1 MFNAVVYNPPTA
13 HPRRLIVKGANPV
26 RARDTMDALS
36 DPRTQASLVI
46 FEIGNSHVAV
56 GSWAKGGI
64 RTHERFPRDRLD
76 GAMDYAAELWAAL
89 PEGLLRAA
97 VAGSVVPRI
106 LDDLRPK
113 VSQRLSTPLLAVGE
127 DLRRPMNLAIEE
139 PQSVGIDRL
148 CCAAA
153 AYDHTRQACVAAS
166 FGTAITIDCVNDEGV
181 FLGGA
186 ILPGLDMQARGL
198 HESTALLPQVKV
210 QPTGAVYGAN
220 TEQAIRNG
228 VIYGAVGALREITE
242 RYASD
247 LGRWPQ
253 LVVTGGN
260 AEFIKEHCNFID
272 SVVPDLCV
280 QGIAL
285 AYRRHFAPFDELE
298 W

>member
-1 MFNAVVYNPPTA
+1 
-13 HPRRLIVKGANPV
+13 
-26 RARDTMDALS
+26 MDVLS

-56 GSWAKGGI
+56 GSWAKGCI
-64 RTHERFPRDRLD
+64 RTQERFPHDQLNR
-76 GAMDYAAELWAAL
+76 AVDYAAELWAAL
-89 PEGLLRAA
+89 PEEMIRAA
-97 VAGSVVPRI
+97 IAGSVVPSV
-106 LDDLRPK
+106 LSNLRSS
-113 VSQRLSTPLLAVGE
+113 VSDKLSTPLLAVGE
-127 DLRRPMNLAIEE
+127 DVRRPMSLAVEE

-153 AYDHTRQACVAAS
+153 AYDQIRQACVTAS
-166 FGTAITIDCVNDEGV
+166 FGTAIAIDCVNDEGV

-186 ILPGLDMQARGL
+186 ILPGLNMQVRGL
-198 HESTALLPQVKV
+198 HEGTALLPQVSV
-210 QPTGAVYGAN
+210 QSTGVVYGAN

-228 VIYGAVGALREITE
+228 VIYGAVGALREIAE
-242 RYASD
+242 RYAAD

-253 LVVTGGN
+253 LVVTGGD
-260 AEFIKEHCNFID
+260 AELIREHCEFIDHI
-272 SVVPDLCV
+272 VPDLCV